1 MDISCCSL
9 DKCERQK
16 RNRNANF
23 VGTLLLLAQRKY
35 IDATLPWR
43 CLNKNADGEEKSHDK
58 LRSKERKLI
67 WKHFHS
73 QGQQRYGNRSTK
85 FGMVFWKVP
94 RLIIPLVSALSRSKI
109 FMPAFYRMV
118 VYRNNIISYLSYLF
132 HWQTCYEKKFIQ

>member
-16 RNRNANF
+16 RNRNANL
-23 VGTLLLLAQRKY
+23 VGTLLFLAQRKY

-67 WKHFHS
+67 RKHFHS
-73 QGQQRYGNRSTK
+73 QGQQRCGNRSTAL
-85 FGMVFWKVP
+85 GMVVRKVP
-94 RLIIPLVSALSRSKI
+94 RLIILLVSALSRNKI
-109 FMPAFYRMV
+109 FITA
-118 VYRNNIISYLSYLF
+118 LF
-132 HWQTCYEKKFIQ
+132 LVWFHIQIL